1 MPKFTH
7 FGHYDPWMRKKVAA
21 LLSMHSFV
29 GDQYLALHCIKNF
42 LMCFPPTKFMI
53 SFLHFKR
60 EFLKKSFDFL
70 NVYLLRGIDGNSS
83 SLCLF
88 TAENCHRFCFYCFY
102 KHNTFMWTGWR
113 PIRMCF
119 MGLFSSPPCKGEV
132 CETRVTGSFLVFNG
146 RRNIK
151 K

>member
-1 MPKFTH
+1 MLPKFTH
-7 FGHYDPWMRKKVAA
+7 FGRYEPWMRKKLPPSFLWIFLWVTNILHYIA
-21 LLSMHSFV
+21 L
-29 GDQYLALHCIKNF
+29 KNF
-42 LMCFPPTKFMI
+42 LMCFSPQQNSCFPFCILKEN
-53 SFLHFKR
+53 SS
-60 EFLKKSFDFL
+60 KKSFDL
-70 NVYLLRGIDGNSS
+70 SNVYLLRGIDGNSS

-88 TAENCHRFCFYCFY
+88 TAENCHRFCFY

-132 CETRVTGSFLVFNG
+132 CETKVTGSFLVSNG
-146 RRNIK
+146 RLNIK

>member
-1 MPKFTH
+1 MLPKFTH
-7 FGHYDPWMRKKVAA
+7 YGHYEPWMRKKLPPSFLWIFLWVTNILHYIA
-21 LLSMHSFV
+21 LKISSCV
-29 GDQYLALHCIKNF
+29 
-42 LMCFPPTKFMI
+42 FPPTKFMI

-88 TAENCHRFCFYCFY
+88 TAKNCHRFCFY